1 MYGADMQ
8 LYNGGKVVLQRSSD
22 EGIIEVVDIGDI
34 RSLHFGTYPRQS
46 SMSLRHPHS
55 LELSYT
61 RSMMACLLFNPRP
74 VNILVVGLGGGSLVK
89 FLLHHYPDCH
99 VTVIEYRQDVI
110 EVAQNFFGVPGKDLR
125 LTILQGDGY
134 QLVSEIFY
142 RGEQQFDLLLVDAY
156 DHEGMAQ
163 SVGVQVFFDACAG
176 VLSPQGLMSINLW
189 GSDRPSFNLTMQ
201 RINQSFQD
209 QSLILPVAGKGN
221 VIGLAFKQV
230 VNPSQLKKLRAL
242 AEQLED
248 SLQTSLPQ
256 SLQQLIRQNQ
266 SFLNRLFL

>member
-1 MYGADMQ
+1 MQ
-8 LYNGGKVVLQRSSD
+8 LYYGGQVVLQRSSD

-34 RSLHFGTYPRQS
+34 RSMHFGTYPRQS
-46 SMSLRHPHS
+46 SMSLRQPYR

-61 RSMMACLLFNPRP
+61 RSMMACLLFNPLP
-74 VNILVVGLGGGSLVK
+74 ENILVVGLGGGSLVK
-89 FLLHHYPDCH
+89 FLLHHLPH
-99 VTVIEYRQDVI
+99 SQITVIEYRRDVI
-110 EVAQNFFGVPGKDLR
+110 EIAQGFFGVPENDPR

-134 QLVSEIFY
+134 QLVSEMFY

-163 SVGVQVFFDACAG
+163 SIGAQVFFDACAG
-176 VLSPQGLMSINLW
+176 VLSSRGLMSINLW

-209 QSLILPVAGKGN
+209 NSLLLPVADKGN
-221 VIGLAFKQV
+221 VIALALKQV
-230 VNPSQLKKLRAL
+230 VNPSKLNKLRPL
-242 AEQLED
+242 ATQLED
-248 SLQTSLPQ
+248 TLQVSLPQ

-266 SFLNRLFL
+266 SFLTRLFL